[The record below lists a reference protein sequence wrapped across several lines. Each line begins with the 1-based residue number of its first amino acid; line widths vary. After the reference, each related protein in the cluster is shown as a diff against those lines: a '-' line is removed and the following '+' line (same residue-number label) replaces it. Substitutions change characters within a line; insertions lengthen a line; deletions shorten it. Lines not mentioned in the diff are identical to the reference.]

1 MHGKGGNVVLG
12 HHEMVPVSDF
22 GPQEDGRREGRQSR
36 QDQGEIVLVPA
47 FPPRNKNLWKKI
59 CFRPFGVELKRQVIS
74 NGKLH

>member
-1 MHGKGGNVVLG
+1 MHGKGGNVVPG
-12 HHEMVPVSDF
+12 RHEMVAVSDF

>member
-12 HHEMVPVSDF
+12 DHEVVAVSDF

-47 FPPRNKNLWKKI
+47 FPPRNKYLRAKKNWLSS
-59 CFRPFGVELKRQVIS
+59 FRG
-74 NGKLH
+74 